1 MKIWNSLLAS
11 DDISVTDC
19 PCGTTSHPG
28 TPRASNWLG
37 IDQID
42 CLGDEMQ
49 EQHLTVDECDELA
62 KALREDAAGL
72 PHGPEREYL
81 LQLAQDYRVLADMK
95 RMVLR
100 KVN

>member
-1 MKIWNSLLAS
+1 
-11 DDISVTDC
+11 
-19 PCGTTSHPG
+19 
-28 TPRASNWLG
+28 
-37 IDQID
+37 
-42 CLGDEMQ
+42 MQ